1 MIILCILDCNV
12 RPDGGFAQQQS
23 YLCSEKVV
31 VLRHSLEEVEEKLK
45 EERIK
50 IRHER
55 NKLEKGLP
63 QIPMPANSV
72 PFFKERPEVQKA
84 SNIMQVIDPPGTV
97 SQLDLLQLGF
107 KIDVIHVTRKSGFQ
121 SREHPVR
128 SSTGQH
134 PHLSRLHYLHAIYV
148 DCNRILMAS
157 SPPSSATLTTLR
169 MFSSS
174 STRTTR
180 EKLRV

>member
-1 MIILCILDCNV
+1 ML
-12 RPDGGFAQQQS
+12 
-23 YLCSEKVV
+23 
-31 VLRHSLEEVEEKLK
+31 LRHSLEEVEEKLK

-84 SNIMQVIDPPGTV
+84 SNIMQVIDPPGTI
-97 SQLDLLQLGF
+97 SQPDLLRLGF
-107 KIDVIHVTRKSGFQ
+107 KIDIMHVTLKSGFQ
-121 SREHPVR
+121 SREHPLR

-134 PHLSRLHYLHAIYV
+134 PPCPACITYML
-148 DCNRILMAS
+148 
-157 SPPSSATLTTLR
+157 
-169 MFSSS
+169 
-174 STRTTR
+174 
-180 EKLRV
+180 